1 MIKFKQRI
9 MLPLL
14 IIFTMLII
22 TRITSADFLHFIFL
36 NLLFVPILYQ
46 GPFGRSQHVEQ
57 VRYSAIEVTD
67 EQERFHTQLP

>member
-36 NLLFVPILYQ
+36 NFLFLFLYYIRVLSVDPSMWNRCDIQ
-46 GPFGRSQHVEQ
+46 
-57 VRYSAIEVTD
+57 
-67 EQERFHTQLP
+67 QLKL